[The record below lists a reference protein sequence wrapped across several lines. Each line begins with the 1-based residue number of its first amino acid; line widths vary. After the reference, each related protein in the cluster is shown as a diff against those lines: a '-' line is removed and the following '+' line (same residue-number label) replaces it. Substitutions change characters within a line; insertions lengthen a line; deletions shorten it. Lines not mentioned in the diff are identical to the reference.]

1 MRRVNLI
8 ELCTYFSNVYKETTN
23 TYYSNEPSDWLDDL
37 RNYENNATY
46 LGTTN
51 NGQVENYK
59 VNDVS
64 FIKET
69 GKCFRISFNIDYIT
83 TASGQVVSNFYLSDY
98 DFRKYVKNN
107 V

>member
-1 MRRVNLI
+1 MKRVNLI
-8 ELCTYFSNVYKETTN
+8 ELCTYFANVYKEATD

-46 LGTTN
+46 LGSSTD
-51 NGQVENYK
+51 GKIENYE
-59 VNDVS
+59 VNDIS

-69 GKCFRISFNIDYIT
+69 GKCFRISFNIDYIGT
-83 TASGQVVSNFYLSDY
+83 SYSQIVSNFYLSDY
-98 DFRKYVKNN
+98 DFRKYVKND